1 MGYKG
6 VDCTLVATAELI
18 SRGPLAR
25 IQTIIFAGDEKRTRF
40 SSCSDLA
47 GQGDIAFPVSV
58 ILFGRR

>member
-25 IQTIIFAGDEKRTRF
+25 IQTIIFAGDEKKDT
-40 SSCSDLA
+40 
-47 GQGDIAFPVSV
+47 
-58 ILFGRR
+58 LFQLQ